1 MEGPQDLEFVCVP
14 SGWVV
19 VGMKIDKLD
28 PAGCS
33 GKIATL
39 TFSGGW
45 WALWIM
51 GVLNER
57 MKRCMN

>member
-45 WALWIM
+45 WAL
-51 GVLNER
+51 
-57 MKRCMN
+57 